1 RSIWCSNLYAR
12 QLMDI
17 GFLPPYTGKIA
28 FNPWAEFNISGQF
41 ICESFGLIAPAM
53 PQTAA
58 RIGLHYTH
66 VTIEGEPAQ
75 TTQLFT
81 SMIATA
87 FTTDDL
93 ETILDAGVQAL
104 DPNSVIAQ
112 IAEDVRRWHRE
123 YPDNWTETRRLVKE
137 KYSKFNGEMRDSN
150 GYELNTASTIAALL
164 YGEGDFVK
172 TLITAFNF
180 GWDADNNAATSATII
195 GIIRGWNWMESQGW
209 NIKDLYR
216 NTTRDNMPA
225 SETITG
231 FGDRLISLAEKVILE
246 QGGNKIEEQNQVIYQ
261 IKREEPQSLVTLPD
275 LAQEFQE
282 YQTDAQQR
290 ITQAI
295 LGDAEQESKARAAY
309 EAIAL
314 DLAPELMENHPQQWQ
329 QALAVLKQ
337 YPQLL
342 RVMFESATP
351 DAEKLRRKARA
362 VGLERN

>member
-1 RSIWCSNLYAR
+1 
-12 QLMDI
+12 
-17 GFLPPYTGKIA
+17 
-28 FNPWAEFNISGQF
+28 
-41 ICESFGLIAPAM
+41 
-53 PQTAA
+53 
-58 RIGLHYTH
+58 
-66 VTIEGEPAQ
+66 
-75 TTQLFT
+75 
-81 SMIATA
+81 MIATA

-216 NTTRDNMPA
+216 NTTQDNMPA

-231 FGDRLISLAEKVILE
+231 FGDRLIH
-246 QGGNKIEEQNQVIYQ
+246 GGKGHPRTG
-261 IKREEPQSLVTLPD
+261 RE
-275 LAQEFQE
+275 
-282 YQTDAQQR
+282 
-290 ITQAI
+290 
-295 LGDAEQESKARAAY
+295 
-309 EAIAL
+309 
-314 DLAPELMENHPQQWQ
+314 
-329 QALAVLKQ
+329 
-337 YPQLL
+337 
-342 RVMFESATP
+342 
-351 DAEKLRRKARA
+351 
-362 VGLERN
+362 